1 MDMHIHI
8 KSPAD
13 GLSLNTMVICDT
25 SSPKAVI
32 LFIHG
37 LCGKIDRML
46 PTMQHFSDT
55 GFACACF
62 DMRGHG
68 NSVRKERDRG
78 YTYKGGSKAMAADI
92 KSVVEWLHIRYP
104 KIPLFIVA
112 HSMGSLAA
120 RTYLK
125 NDDGHIQG
133 LIICGSPSYNPLSP
147 YARILLQIYNSISD
161 GRSRPGWLQRFTS
174 NLYNREFREE
184 GYQAWICSDPDQ
196 RKLFHED
203 PECNYI
209 CTTDCSLTLLQ
220 LMKETYSKKGWH
232 VTNPSLPI
240 LFISGEHDSCMLSL
254 KDLHRSA
261 GFLNTVGY
269 TDVHSVIFA
278 GMRHEVLNEIGKEDV
293 WNEIEDFISR
303 ERPGG

>member
-1 MDMHIHI
+1 MHIHI

-104 KIPLFIVA
+104 KIP
-112 HSMGSLAA
+112 SL
-120 RTYLK
+120 
-125 NDDGHIQG
+125 
-133 LIICGSPSYNPLSP
+133 
-147 YARILLQIYNSISD
+147 
-161 GRSRPGWLQRFTS
+161 
-174 NLYNREFREE
+174 
-184 GYQAWICSDPDQ
+184 
-196 RKLFHED
+196 
-203 PECNYI
+203 
-209 CTTDCSLTLLQ
+209 
-220 LMKETYSKKGWH
+220 
-232 VTNPSLPI
+232 
-240 LFISGEHDSCMLSL
+240 
-254 KDLHRSA
+254 
-261 GFLNTVGY
+261 
-269 TDVHSVIFA
+269 
-278 GMRHEVLNEIGKEDV
+278 
-293 WNEIEDFISR
+293 
-303 ERPGG
+303 